1 MNRLWVVAMA
11 ALCAGPVCRAQSLF
25 HMPPAKNP
33 VPVAPSAPGNGQ
45 GGGVGGAG
53 APADPS
59 PAPVAA
65 QAAMPT
71 LDQVGLFVV
80 TPVAPKKW
88 AQHDKVEIIIN
99 ETSITKFEQSLDAK
113 KNYDF
118 AAELSQFPSLE
129 AFFSDLIYKP
139 GVTSNTP
146 KVGLTGNS
154 KFKGDGTYERKENMT
169 ARISG
174 LVLDVKPNGLLVV
187 EARES
192 VQSDEETKTMVLSGV
207 VDPKDITTTGSVQ
220 SAQMANLT
228 IKVEHEGQVKK
239 TGTKGLIPR
248 IFETVFNF

>member
-1 MNRLWVVAMA
+1 MNRLIAGVLVV
-11 ALCAGPVCRAQSLF
+11 LGAGSNCLAQSLF
-25 HMPPAKNP
+25 HMPPAK
-33 VPVAPSAPGNGQ
+33 
-45 GGGVGGAG
+45 
-53 APADPS
+53 S
-59 PAPVAA
+59 PAPVAPTA
-65 QAAMPT
+65 PGNGNGGGGAGTGGSAGTPAEGAPVAAAMPT

-139 GVTSNTP
+139 GVTTNTP

-248 IFETVFNF
+248 VFETIFNF